1 MFWRKPQSLDSTNQA
16 DKDTGL
22 LINYRS
28 ESGDSIR
35 VKLTPK
41 TIAILVM
48 ILTSLLGG
56 ASLSAFSQKSTSTD
70 PQSEKLTLQGQPAI
84 PTSPKTKQEAS
95 SSKVLPAAGD
105 NSPN

>member
-1 MFWRKPQSLDSTNQA
+1 MFWQKPQLIDTITQLDE
-16 DKDTGL
+16 DDGL
-22 LINYRS
+22 LISYRS
-28 ESGDSIR
+28 ENGDSIK

-56 ASLSAFSQKSTSTD
+56 ASLSAFSQKSTSSD
-70 PQSEKLTLQGQPAI
+70 PQSEKLTLPATSTA
-84 PTSPKTKQEAS
+84 PVSPKTKQEAS